1 MSVAVRLAIWVPG
14 APPEPVYAVQVRL
27 DPAAVARSQPGSPAV
42 TVIAAVRS
50 TVSVPATRFTSC
62 RLELVTVHP

>member
-27 DPAAVARSQPGSPAV
+27 DPAAVARSQPEPGRH
-42 TVIAAVRS
+42 VIAAVRS